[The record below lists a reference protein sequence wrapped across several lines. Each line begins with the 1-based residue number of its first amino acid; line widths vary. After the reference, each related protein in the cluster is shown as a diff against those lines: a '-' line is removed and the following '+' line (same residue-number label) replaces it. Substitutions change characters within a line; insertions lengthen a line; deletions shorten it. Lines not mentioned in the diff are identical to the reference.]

1 MSTTDM
7 KSSLHR
13 FRVTSRASPSSQSDP
28 SPMSDRP
35 PSEGGSEKPLQ
46 LSSAAKPSHIPAC
59 DSRTFPVCSL
69 CASAGTK
76 CSFSTPASSSD
87 AQTHH
92 LRARVEWLT
101 SYFNQ
106 ALPLGAPAIE
116 TIETGADLTEL
127 VQWIAN
133 TAALSQGHSPGSA
146 ISSTQN
152 VLLQGNQLMVDH
164 RNLDPGIDGQ
174 SRRHSSV
181 HQPVIHQSTEAFGRT
196 SHSAATDG
204 GHVLNQRLPP
214 NAAARRFVDAY
225 FRNVNRAYPFVDR
238 NKVLHDLETLGD
250 FPKRN
255 QDADSTLLYLIMAIG
270 CTTLQRAGQI
280 PADMSSKFEVSYPD
294 IIQECLSR
302 EGIESIQILVLLSL
316 YSLFDPTA
324 PSAWSLVGIAARQAM
339 LFGLTRRTPEGR
351 SISPTEIELRHRLL
365 WSVYVLDRMMA
376 TSLGLPAA
384 LTDENLDV
392 PLPGLTVDEFASP
405 ERSQFASILQTSRHV
420 IMLRQIEGRI
430 LDQVH
435 LLKQSKISTLN
446 HADRRS
452 IVQDIRADIENWY
465 SNGCLVSPLEPDNV
479 PIHNSITWLSAR
491 YYYLL
496 VLLYYPSH
504 FNSAGSVVSKAEV
517 LRFAQKHIQSTSV
530 LFQQRQ
536 LPLNRVTLFRTFP
549 IGLVLIHGFMACAA
563 ECAPYPARE
572 EVTMLINILEA
583 FSDGWTHARQA
594 SQILRQFITIVNSGP
609 GDYLQF
615 PNNAF
620 VGGQMSNSRESALIS
635 MVRPMMTSFTELM
648 QEALGRITCYSML
661 EVAEE
666 RPSGRMGS
674 FASHSSAN
682 GTGRG
687 SMASTRRTGPGNMSS
702 STERYTALVDW
713 IQKGDAIVDL
723 PLSKTLSYLNAISG
737 HPEVPNFSHETFTP
751 PPNTTFFSA
760 GFIKE
765 VPPHVIG
772 RFVLMQQYLLGNKS
786 EWWPYIAS
794 LPQPEHIGGMLPAL
808 WPEDD
813 VDFLQGTNAYV
824 AVQEIKATLKKEYK
838 DAIKLL
844 PETFRS
850 TYTKPL
856 YLWSYAIF
864 TSRSF
869 RPSLVLPETES
880 MKLPCAIDDF
890 SVLLPLYDLGNHSP
904 FARSSWDADHESQQV
919 SLKCGEPY
927 EVGQQIFNNY
937 GMKTNAE
944 LLLGYGFMLPE
955 TEQFHNDYIHIK
967 TKVTSDDDFAGTHIV
982 SLRPLSDPSSVVGL
996 SRRLTSRGVQVVP
1009 EFSHIQDSL
1018 VSSLYD
1024 AITAASGDGDT
1035 DSLSMDDIMAGNLPR
1050 AIHERIVQALG
1061 SKLTFDLDTLE
1072 EIEVPREGLNSNQQ
1086 IAVQYR
1092 DQCQSVFENALRSLT
1107 SAMAPE

>member
-1 MSTTDM
+1 M
-7 KSSLHR
+7 
-13 FRVTSRASPSSQSDP
+13 
-28 SPMSDRP
+28 
-35 PSEGGSEKPLQ
+35 
-46 LSSAAKPSHIPAC
+46 
-59 DSRTFPVCSL
+59 
-69 CASAGTK
+69 
-76 CSFSTPASSSD
+76 
-87 AQTHH
+87 
-92 LRARVEWLT
+92 EWLT

-687 SMASTRRTGPGNMSS
+687 SMAS
-702 STERYTALVDW
+702 V
-713 IQKGDAIVDL
+713 
-723 PLSKTLSYLNAISG
+723 
-737 HPEVPNFSHETFTP
+737 
-751 PPNTTFFSA
+751 SA
-760 GFIKE
+760 G
-765 VPPHVIG
+765 VAG
-772 RFVLMQQYLLGNKS
+772 GDGS
-786 EWWPYIAS
+786 EMDYGWSAEPI
-794 LPQPEHIGGMLPAL
+794 
-808 WPEDD
+808 D
-813 VDFLQGTNAYV
+813 VDFL
-824 AVQEIKATLKKEYK
+824 
-838 DAIKLL
+838 
-844 PETFRS
+844 
-850 TYTKPL
+850 
-856 YLWSYAIF
+856 
-864 TSRSF
+864 
-869 RPSLVLPETES
+869 
-880 MKLPCAIDDF
+880 
-890 SVLLPLYDLGNHSP
+890 
-904 FARSSWDADHESQQV
+904 
-919 SLKCGEPY
+919 
-927 EVGQQIFNNY
+927 
-937 GMKTNAE
+937 
-944 LLLGYGFMLPE
+944 
-955 TEQFHNDYIHIK
+955 
-967 TKVTSDDDFAGTHIV
+967 
-982 SLRPLSDPSSVVGL
+982 
-996 SRRLTSRGVQVVP
+996 
-1009 EFSHIQDSL
+1009 
-1018 VSSLYD
+1018 
-1024 AITAASGDGDT
+1024 
-1035 DSLSMDDIMAGNLPR
+1035 
-1050 AIHERIVQALG
+1050 
-1061 SKLTFDLDTLE
+1061 
-1072 EIEVPREGLNSNQQ
+1072 
-1086 IAVQYR
+1086 
-1092 DQCQSVFENALRSLT
+1092 
-1107 SAMAPE
+1107 